1 MTVVGDEWEV
11 TPQLDSAGQLASA
24 LVGAADCFGGLLI
37 NGEHGCITAV
47 GWPQA
52 NGPARPTLAWQMALT
67 RLGAD
72 REPWQWPI
80 SPRSRRCWRQNNPL
94 PCSQSA

>member
-11 TPQLDSAGQLASA
+11 APQLDSAGQLAAA

-47 GWPQA
+47 GVA
-52 NGPARPTLAWQMALT
+52 T
-67 RLGAD
+67 R
-72 REPWQWPI
+72 
-80 SPRSRRCWRQNNPL
+80 
-94 PCSQSA
+94 